1 MNKNITFGADIEIE
15 ECKFHHRKN
24 VILLEDVDT
33 QKIHVSDLVS
43 SSQKEL

>member
-24 VILLEDVDT
+24 VILLKDVDT